1 MRQLLIEL
9 SDSEFN
15 VVTEDELKEM
25 EKQAM
30 EFDGF
35 YGWRVVGYC
44 DNLKEKDNEQC

>member
-9 SDSEFN
+9 SDNEYK
-15 VVTEDELKEM
+15 VVTENELRKM
-25 EKQAM
+25 EKEAM

-44 DNLKEKDNEQC
+44 DQLKARIE